1 MSKQALLK
9 QFELQMNTGMNVKMH
24 NVRVVKD
31 IQRHIIHL
39 IGNPVKV
46 TLMRDAN
53 RKVYASSNDL
63 GLFGLV
69 KDLPEFMIRLLS

>member
-1 MSKQALLK
+1 MH
-9 QFELQMNTGMNVKMH
+9 TGMNVKMH

-31 IQRHIIHL
+31 SQRHIIHL

-69 KDLPEFMIRLLS
+69 KDLPAFMIRLLS